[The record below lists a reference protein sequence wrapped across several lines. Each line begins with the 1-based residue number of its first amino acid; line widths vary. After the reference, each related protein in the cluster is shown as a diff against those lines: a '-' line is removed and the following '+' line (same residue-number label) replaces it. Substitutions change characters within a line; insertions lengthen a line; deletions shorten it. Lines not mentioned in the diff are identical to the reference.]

1 MAGVAAFRSNGFG
14 LAEVGDFEIRMFKF
28 STNVQ

>member
-1 MAGVAAFRSNGFG
+1 MLFKLAHNGLG

-28 STNVQ
+28 STKAQ